1 MRSDEQCI
9 CLRTATKPPPSQL
22 PFEGIKA
29 NNRNACR
36 PVIGCISAVAHKF
49 VQLRGI

>member
-1 MRSDEQCI
+1 MHSDEQRI
-9 CLRTATKPPPSQL
+9 WLRTATKPHSSQL

-49 VQLRGI
+49 VQLREI